1 MSAALRDNRARSAGF
16 TLVEVVV
23 ALTILSLIMLATV
36 TGLRTLANTQGTLE
50 RVTARVDEVRTVSSF
65 LRDLMEV
72 AVVGDG
78 GGSGGGLTLGGG
90 SSSQSAYFE
99 IGEGSLAWKA
109 TVLFGEGFGG
119 SYLVQVAREDDL
131 LLLRW
136 LEPPQQGRA
145 PVDWSLAAS
154 RPLVLGVEEFAVAW
168 RGAIDQPWQQQWQK
182 GDRARWVRLQVKAA
196 GRYWPELIMQVPQ

>member
-136 LEPPQQGRA
+136 LAPPLGRA